1 MRPSK
6 LKLMMKMTSVKIGG
20 GGDDGGKW
28 RTNKSN
34 PVSEGEREEGRWGLS
49 RMRKAKM
56 EESVRQKGDG
66 KQNKK
71 TNRKTNRKT

>member
-1 MRPSK
+1 
-6 LKLMMKMTSVKIGG
+6 MTSVKIGG

-49 RMRKAKM
+49 RMKKAKM
-56 EESVRQKGDG
+56 EDSVRQKGDEENKTKN
-66 KQNKK
+66 KQKNKQK
-71 TNRKTNRKT
+71 NMDR